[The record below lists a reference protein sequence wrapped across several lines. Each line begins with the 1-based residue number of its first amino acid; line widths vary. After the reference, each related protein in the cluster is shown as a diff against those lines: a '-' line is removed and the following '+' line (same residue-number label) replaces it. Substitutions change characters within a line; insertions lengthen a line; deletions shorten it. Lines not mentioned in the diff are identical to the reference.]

1 MWSQTLYIYPY
12 KNSPL
17 LWASLHWL
25 SEAATPPPE
34 CLALLLLSC
43 SQITSH
49 KHKQMCHLFYFIL
62 QSEINKLCPTALVKI
77 NAYLSTFLNVSAKR
91 YNSSHQLGHIQVLS
105 CHSNKYAIFLFTK
118 LRACEWDI
126 FFCLFS
132 FSWFLGFHR
141 ALYDNMEQWHNHIT
155 IGHVPTEKF
164 RSVSSSF
171 SFLSKSPLT
180 LSTLFFLL
188 SSSRS
193 VFLGSYLRK
202 KEKKLT
208 F

>member
-1 MWSQTLYIYPY
+1 MHTFPLSSMCLPRDTTVPTNSATSRSSVAIPINMLFFSSQ
-12 KNSPL
+12 NSGPVN
-17 LWASLHWL
+17 
-25 SEAATPPPE
+25 E
-34 CLALLLLSC
+34 
-43 SQITSH
+43 
-49 KHKQMCHLFYFIL
+49 
-62 QSEINKLCPTALVKI
+62 
-77 NAYLSTFLNVSAKR
+77 TF
-91 YNSSHQLGHIQVLS
+91 
-105 CHSNKYAIFLFTK
+105 
-118 LRACEWDI
+118 